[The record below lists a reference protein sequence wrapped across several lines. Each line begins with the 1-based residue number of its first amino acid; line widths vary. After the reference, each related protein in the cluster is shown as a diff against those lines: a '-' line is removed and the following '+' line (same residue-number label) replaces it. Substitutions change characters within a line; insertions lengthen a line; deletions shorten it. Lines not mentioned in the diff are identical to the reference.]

1 MELDSQAGGM
11 VYISPI
17 ANGAPAFAAV
27 YAPKF
32 GHNEDCLRPKWTHV
46 AQFLDSQY
54 HQMDSHTSEKNALK
68 KISFTILYGGFLLS
82 NSKCGIRKN
91 YYLFVN

>member
-27 YAPKF
+27 CAPKF

-54 HQMDSHTSEKNALK
+54 HQMDSHTSEKNGHSK
-68 KISFTILYGGFLLS
+68 KFHLPYFTEFFYFQIA
-82 NSKCGIRKN
+82 N
-91 YYLFVN
+91 VA